1 MEKKIDKNRV
11 HPELYTYFTDPDG
24 WKEKFLHRDITIYK
38 WDLYAQ
44 EELPNIYT
52 IPCFTDLFCDYIIQ
66 EAEACNCWTVD
77 RHESY
82 PTTDMVMETLGLHE
96 TYEAVLKE
104 YVWPMAAYLY
114 KLEEPDWIDLHSEN
128 FIARYHPYAQYH
140 LGLHHDMSQITVVV
154 TLNTE
159 DFTGGGTYF
168 PNQQTSLKGLKGNIS
183 IHPGQITHRH
193 GGLPVLTGQRYII
206 VSFCQLKR

>member
-1 MEKKIDKNRV
+1 MDNKKVNKL
-11 HPELYTYFTDPDG
+11 HPELYTYFSNPEEWERRFIRPEILGGDH
-24 WKEKFLHRDITIYK
+24 E
-38 WDLYAQ
+38 LYIE
-44 EELPNIYT
+44 EELTNIYT
-52 IPCFTDLFCDYIIQ
+52 IPFFTEECCDLIID
-66 EAEACNCWTVD
+66 EAESCNCWTVD

-82 PTTDMVMETLGLHE
+82 PTTDMTMITLGLQS
-96 TYEAVLKE
+96 TYEHLLKK
-104 YVWPMAAYLY
+104 YVWPLAMKMYH
-114 KLEEPDWIDLHSEN
+114 LEEPEWLDLYSEN

-168 PNQQTSLKGLKGNIS
+168 SNQKKQLKGEKGHIS

>member
-1 MEKKIDKNRV
+1 MGNKL
-11 HPELYTYFTDPDG
+11 HPELYTYFEDPDG
-24 WKEKFLHRDITIYK
+24 WKDKFIRPELLSRK

-77 RHESY
+77 RHENY

-96 TYEAVLKE
+96 TYQAILKE
-104 YVWPMAAYLY
+104 YVWPMSKELY
-114 KLEEPDWIDLHSEN
+114 KLEESDWVDLHSEN

-140 LGLHHDMSQITVVV
+140 LGLHHDASQITVVV

-159 DFTGGGTYF
+159 DFTGGGTFF
-168 PNQQTSLKGLKGNIS
+168 PNQKTSLKGEKGFIS
-183 IHPGQITHRH
+183 VHPGQITHRH

-206 VSFCQLKR
+206 VSFCQLKK

>member
-1 MEKKIDKNRV
+1 MEKSKKHPI
-11 HPELYTYFTDPDG
+11 HPELYTYFQDPEK
-24 WKEKFLHRDITIYK
+24 WESKFLQPELTSRK
-38 WDLYAQ
+38 WELYLS
-44 EELPNIYT
+44 EELENIWT
-52 IPCFTDLFCDYIIQ
+52 IPCFTEEFCDFIID

-77 RHESY
+77 RHENY
-82 PTTDMVMETLGLHE
+82 PTTDMTFQTLGLHE
-96 TYEAVLKE
+96 TYEAILKK
-104 YVWPMAAYLY
+104 YIWPAAAHIYQ
-114 KLEEPDWIDLHSEN
+114 LEEPEWLNMHSEN

-140 LGLHHDMSQITVVV
+140 LGLHHDMSQITVVT

-168 PNQQTSLKGLKGNIS
+168 SNQKKQLKGEKGNIS

>member
-1 MEKKIDKNRV
+1 MPPGSRNKQQIVRAFF
-11 HPELYTYFTDPDG
+11 TY
-24 WKEKFLHRDITIYK
+24 
-38 WDLYAQ
+38 
-44 EELPNIYT
+44 YT

-82 PTTDMVMETLGLHE
+82 PTTDMVLQTLGLHD
-96 TYEAVLKE
+96 TYEAILKE
-104 YVWPMAAYLY
+104 YVWPMAKHLY
-114 KLEEPDWIDLHSEN
+114 KLEEPEWTDLHSEN